1 MERNKEKTSDQFIG
15 GAERARR
22 QARKQMNQPAPRPNK
37 HHKRQRD
44 GTKNLS
50 SYPKSMRPYDRF
62 FGSLLSSSIDSLRQ
76 SQADDRKHVEYMA
89 QCCSLLNVP
98 SLPPMPIKTPFHK
111 SMERKGDARS
121 HHLLQRTS
129 TFLSETSFS
138 SMNSSSGTF
147 DDARSYYMS
156 KAPLI
161 LEESRY
167 IVADAL
173 NKQSFQKNSGCV
185 LSLQLLSMQ
194 EKYPKIS
201 QQQYAPLVLTFSVES
216 IKDSEK
222 SMSWSRPGNV
232 FILGPCLPNRNMDL
246 QSSVLACIAPMM
258 QSKEDGSGSSKNM
271 SISLMIFRRDN
282 ILPFLFFV
290 DGASKSEDMGM
301 FRAFALTTL
310 ISQGNS

>member
-1 MERNKEKTSDQFIG
+1 
-15 GAERARR
+15 
-22 QARKQMNQPAPRPNK
+22 
-37 HHKRQRD
+37 
-44 GTKNLS
+44 
-50 SYPKSMRPYDRF
+50 
-62 FGSLLSSSIDSLRQ
+62 
-76 SQADDRKHVEYMA
+76 
-89 QCCSLLNVP
+89 
-98 SLPPMPIKTPFHK
+98 
-111 SMERKGDARS
+111 
-121 HHLLQRTS
+121 
-129 TFLSETSFS
+129 
-138 SMNSSSGTF
+138 
-147 DDARSYYMS
+147 MS

-201 QQQYAPLVLTFSVES
+201 QQQCAPLVLTFSVES

-246 QSSVLACIAPMM
+246 ESSVLACIAPMM
-258 QSKEDGSGSSKNM
+258 QSKEDGASRNM

-282 ILPFLFFV
+282 FV
-290 DGASKSEDMGM
+290 DGASKSEDMGI